1 MWGKKKPTHSGFEG
15 DLSPEMEQSLK
26 EFRETIT
33 NEDIL
38 PKKFDQDWTLLR
50 FLRAR
55 NFDMKKT
62 LEMWRN
68 FINWR
73 KEFGVDDI
81 AENFD
86 FHEKDA
92 VKENYPHGYHKTDKL
107 GRPIYIER
115 LGSMNIKKVFEITTK
130 ERMLKYYV
138 REYERVLTHKFPAC
152 EKATGR
158 TVQQSFTILDMKG
171 LPLGQVN
178 SVKNFIQQATSIAQD
193 YYPEM
198 LGRMYIVNA
207 PMLFT
212 GVWAIVKVWVDPKT
226 RAKITILGGKYQNQ
240 LLEHVEAENLP
251 TWLGGTS
258 ECDDFLINEAGP
270 WCDPQ
275 FNGEAEKKAEEKK
288 VDEVEDNNKEAVE
301 PKEET
306 TEDKKDDEETKK
318 EDDEDKKED
327 EDDEEEDEDRGAK
340 LNDLKNLLSQGA
352 MGDDSAKH
360 HENAT
365 PMNTQ
370 AGDDDDNR
378 VLAPE
383 KV

>member
-138 REYERVLTHKFPAC
+138 REYERVLTHKFQHNTTVKITK
-152 EKATGR
+152 KAIQNPRLSSDCSSTSA
-158 TVQQSFTILDMKG
+158 T
-171 LPLGQVN
+171 N

-270 WCDPQ
+270 WCDPWFSEIAQ
-275 FNGEAEKKAEEKK
+275 VK
-288 VDEVEDNNKEAVE
+288 EDNSREYKSIRS
-301 PKEET
+301 
-306 TEDKKDDEETKK
+306 TKNQTNNGGGLESEK
-318 EDDEDKKED
+318 I
-327 EDDEEEDEDRGAK
+327 RSG
-340 LNDLKNLLSQGA
+340 
-352 MGDDSAKH
+352 
-360 HENAT
+360 T
-365 PMNTQ
+365 P
-370 AGDDDDNR
+370 AD
-378 VLAPE
+378 
-383 KV
+383 